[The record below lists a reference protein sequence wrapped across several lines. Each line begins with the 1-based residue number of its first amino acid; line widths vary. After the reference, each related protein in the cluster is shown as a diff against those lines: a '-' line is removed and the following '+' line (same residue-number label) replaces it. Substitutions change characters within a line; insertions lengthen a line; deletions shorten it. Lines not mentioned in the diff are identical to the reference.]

1 MREEAATQMELAIQ
15 SCKVRMAQEGK
26 KLENDADVDEDKR
39 SATKRKIANVK
50 EIIADM
56 NQRVIMPFSDHF
68 I

>member
-1 MREEAATQMELAIQ
+1 M
-15 SCKVRMAQEGK
+15 SQEGK